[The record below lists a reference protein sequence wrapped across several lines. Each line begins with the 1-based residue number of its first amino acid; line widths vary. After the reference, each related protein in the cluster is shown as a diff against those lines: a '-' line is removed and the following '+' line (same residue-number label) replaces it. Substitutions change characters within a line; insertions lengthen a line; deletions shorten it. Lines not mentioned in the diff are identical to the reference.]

1 MLASALFVPLAG
13 IVSDRVGRKPAVM
26 ASAIAMLLATLGA
39 GSSHSF
45 SLFLLARFVV
55 SATASATNLLVF
67 IVLYEVTGNERR
79 ALYSLLATCIG
90 PTVTP
95 TMLHLLSLL
104 QPSWKVSQTFL
115 ATTTAFVVAWCYCL
129 EESPVWLLATWKLRQ
144 AELVMLQAARYNG
157 VDLAKAQFT
166 FEALKKQLEKVEMTA
181 TTASTGRESGFYVTT
196 FRRRALSVLVSWF
209 GVSFAYYGTALRK
222 SQMQEQW
229 EVSGL
234 LLKTALFA
242 TVYDSMTRRGQR
254 ATLSG
259 VLALLCASSAL
270 QTAVV
275 EWNIAHAIPLSTIAL
290 EGASAAAMGVNYSYT
305 TEVFATTI
313 RSMGLCVS
321 YSVGRVGVLLASF
334 LVYVAHGRPS
344 SWFHLTTT
352 LVVYVSAMA
361 IQWLPE
367 IFIHQKGTPTT
378 ATMTQQ
384 GNRESL
390 KMPLHQ
396 RRGAKK
402 SSPST
407 SSGRAESKTSSPGTE
422 FETQASPTGT
432 SSYQS
437 FPQQQASP
445 KSQDRAE
452 AEPRKTPKH
461 KKGRRS
467 VETPRSA

>member
-1 MLASALFVPLAG
+1 SEEERQEVACERWDYDIVHKGDSIVSNWDLVCHRSWLYSISPPIYMLASALCLPLAG
-13 IVSDRVGRKPAVM
+13 IVSDRVGRKPAIM
-26 ASAIAMLLATLGA
+26 ASAIAMLFATLGA

-55 SATASATNLLVF
+55 SATSSATNLLVF

-79 ALYSLLATCIG
+79 ALYGLLATCIG

-95 TMLHLLSLL
+95 TILHVLSVF
-104 QPSWKVSQTFL
+104 QPSWKISQTFL

-129 EESPVWLLATWKLRQ
+129 EESPVWLLATWNLRQ

-157 VDLAKAQFT
+157 VDLAKALFT
-166 FEALKKQLEKVEMTA
+166 IKALKRQLEKLETTA
-181 TTASTGRESGFYVTT
+181 TTVSTGRENLFRIST

-209 GVSFAYYGTALRK
+209 GVSFAYYGTALRQ
-222 SQMQEQW
+222 SQMEEQW

-254 ATLSG
+254 ATLSA

-275 EWNIAHAIPLSTIAL
+275 EWDIAHAIPLSTIAV
-290 EGASAAAMGVNYSYT
+290 EGASAAAMAVNYSYT
-305 TEVFATTI
+305 TEVFATTV

-321 YSVGRVGVLLASF
+321 YSVGRVGVLLASL
-334 LVYVAHGRPS
+334 LVYITRGRPS
-344 SWFHLTTT
+344 SWFYLTTT

-367 IFIHQKGTPTT
+367 IFIDQKDAPTE
-378 ATMTQQ
+378 AAMAQQ
-384 GNRESL
+384 GSKEVL
-390 KMPLHQ
+390 KMSLDQ
-396 RRGAKK
+396 RRVNKS

-407 SSGRAESKTSSPGTE
+407 SSG
-422 FETQASPTGT
+422 
-432 SSYQS
+432 
-437 FPQQQASP
+437 
-445 KSQDRAE
+445 
-452 AEPRKTPKH
+452 
-461 KKGRRS
+461 
-467 VETPRSA
+467 